1 MWDDARSIVAE
12 TFFGDTILLYE
23 DTPKEDDLGEEIAD
37 WKLVDEF
44 ACNIENS
51 QSSFSQVVSGTST
64 PQQIRI
70 SLTKFLPVSYDKRYR
85 LTIKS
90 ARIAF
95 DANEYWKVDG
105 WTEGQI
111 STVITASREVSV

>member
-1 MWDDARSIVAE
+1 MWDEARSIVAE
-12 TFFGDTILLYE
+12 TFFGDVIRLYE
-23 DTPKEDDLGEEIAD
+23 DTPKEDDIGEEIAD

-51 QSSFSQVVSGTST
+51 QSSLSQTVSGTST

-85 LTIKS
+85 LQIKS

-111 STVITASREVSV
+111 STVLTASREVSI